1 MTAMIAHHL
10 ITLCFAWTMIGALIW
25 MVLFSSERLAS
36 MYDEPSGSG
45 AVIAGF
51 ANVLITI
58 VLILGW
64 PGTLGAF
71 AVQLRRAHW

>member
-1 MTAMIAHHL
+1 MSAIIAQHL
-10 ITLCFAWTMIGALIW
+10 ITLCFAWTLIGALIW
-25 MVLFSSERLAS
+25 MVLFSSEHLAP
-36 MYDEPSGSG
+36 MYKEPTGSG
-45 AVIAGF
+45 AVIDGF

-71 AVQLRRAHW
+71 AVQLRRARR